1 MSRHVGKS
9 QSPPLINSLIYAWF
23 SSGALAYYD
32 AGAEDLTS
40 RREAL
45 ECWDRD
51 WRLRPRNFI
60 DVSSVDTGTTL

>member
-1 MSRHVGKS
+1 
-9 QSPPLINSLIYAWF
+9 
-23 SSGALAYYD
+23 LAYYD